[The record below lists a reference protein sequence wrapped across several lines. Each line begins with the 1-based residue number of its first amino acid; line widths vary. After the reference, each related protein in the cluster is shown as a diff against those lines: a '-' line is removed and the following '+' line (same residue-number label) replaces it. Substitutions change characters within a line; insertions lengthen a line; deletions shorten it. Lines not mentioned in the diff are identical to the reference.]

1 MHIIFLVIISVNK
14 WEQVNLIRNIMV
26 FFKIEEKLV
35 LLNYTIASSEAI
47 FVQFWN

>member
-1 MHIIFLVIISVNK
+1 MRRSQPYK
-14 WEQVNLIRNIMV
+14 KCYA

-47 FVQFWN
+47 FVQF